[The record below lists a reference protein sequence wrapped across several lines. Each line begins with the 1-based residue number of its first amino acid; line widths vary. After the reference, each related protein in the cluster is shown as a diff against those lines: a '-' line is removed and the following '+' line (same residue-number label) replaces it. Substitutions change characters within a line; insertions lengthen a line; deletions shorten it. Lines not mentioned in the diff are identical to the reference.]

1 MSKYGVFPGPYFPAF
16 RLNTERYGISLRIQ
30 SECGKIWTRKNSVFG
45 HFSRSECYSS
55 NQEEV
60 EEETVLKKASFL
72 MALQET
78 RKNLVIG
85 RISLNTTHS
94 KHVVVEEKQ
103 RELAKKTQTQIQNQT
118 QPTKTLHS

>member
-1 MSKYGVFPGPYFPAF
+1 
-16 RLNTERYGISLRIQ
+16 
-30 SECGKIWTRKNSVFG
+30 
-45 HFSRSECYSS
+45 
-55 NQEEV
+55 
-60 EEETVLKKASFL
+60 

-78 RKNLVIG
+78 RKNFVIG

-103 RELAKKTQTQIQNQT
+103 RELARKTQTQIQNQT